1 MKFMAVTGWLLIHFQ
16 GINKRFQRL
25 ESHVVTLA
33 RSVAHLSSE
42 MRSQH
47 LVTQDLDQLRQE
59 MNFRIQ
65 QSQFQSKSAD
75 NLNDTGDGPNLT
87 NPKRVKKLTKF
98 FGEDPP
104 LMRLFLKKLGYEVGN
119 DGLG

>member
-1 MKFMAVTGWLLIHFQ
+1 M
-16 GINKRFQRL
+16 
-25 ESHVVTLA
+25 TLA

-47 LVTQDLDQLRQE
+47 LMTQELEQLRQDLNYR
-59 MNFRIQ
+59 MQ
-65 QSQFQSKSAD
+65 QSHNFHNKSTDNVAD
-75 NLNDTGDGPNLT
+75 TSDGPNLT

-104 LMRLFLKKLGYEVGN
+104 LMRLFLKKLGYEVCRFS
-119 DGLG
+119 L

>member
-1 MKFMAVTGWLLIHFQ
+1 M
-16 GINKRFQRL
+16 
-25 ESHVVTLA
+25 VTLA

-47 LVTQDLDQLRQE
+47 LVTQELEQLRQDLNYR
-59 MNFRIQ
+59 MQ
-65 QSQFQSKSAD
+65 QSQFNFHNKSMDNGAD
-75 NLNDTGDGPNLT
+75 TADGPNLT

-104 LMRLFLKKLGYEVGN
+104 LMRLFLKKLGYEVSYHCI
-119 DGLG
+119 